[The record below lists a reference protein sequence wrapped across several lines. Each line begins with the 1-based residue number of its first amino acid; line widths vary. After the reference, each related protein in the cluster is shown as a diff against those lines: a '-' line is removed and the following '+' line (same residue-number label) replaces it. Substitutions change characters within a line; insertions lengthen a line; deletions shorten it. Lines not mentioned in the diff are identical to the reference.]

1 MTREIENIIYK
12 YIKNKDKLNT
22 IEELNTYLNK
32 LNDED
37 FEILAE
43 YILNKLQQ
51 NDTLWD

>member
-1 MTREIENIIYK
+1 MTREIENIISK
-12 YIKNKDKLNT
+12 YIDNKDKLNT

-32 LNDED
+32 LSDDD